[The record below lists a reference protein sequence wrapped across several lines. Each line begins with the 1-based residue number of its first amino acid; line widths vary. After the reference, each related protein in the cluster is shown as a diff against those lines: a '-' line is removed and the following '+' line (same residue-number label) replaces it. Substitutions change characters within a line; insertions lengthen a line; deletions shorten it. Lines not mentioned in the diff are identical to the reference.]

1 VGVSAPV
8 PSAWFWQ
15 AERAGTKAGAAGC
28 VLAPDSTSV
37 PLPILV
43 RALVPLIVPE
53 DLVLVSV
60 PTASV
65 PGVDRSDPEY
75 LFVPDSIG
83 LPPGLGEAKGSRMP
97 AAAARAGLVGDDLG
111 NHLGLPRTGAER

>member
-1 VGVSAPV
+1 
-8 PSAWFWQ
+8 
-15 AERAGTKAGAAGC
+15 
-28 VLAPDSTSV
+28 LAPDSTSV

-53 DLVLVSV
+53 NLVLVSV

-65 PGVDRSDPEY
+65 PGVDRSDPEH

-83 LPPGLGEAKGSRMP
+83 IPPVL
-97 AAAARAGLVGDDLG
+97 ARL
-111 NHLGLPRTGAER
+111 